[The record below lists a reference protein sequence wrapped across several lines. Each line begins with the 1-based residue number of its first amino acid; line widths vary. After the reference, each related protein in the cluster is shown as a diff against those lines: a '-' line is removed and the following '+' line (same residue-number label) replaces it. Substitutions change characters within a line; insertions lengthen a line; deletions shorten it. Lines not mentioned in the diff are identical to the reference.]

1 MILEGPVRIRGSGDA
16 VFEGNFVSGIANG
29 FVRKLNDFGDV
40 EFFGCFVDGR
50 LHGTC
55 IKTLL
60 GGERAFKLELKRA

>member
-1 MILEGPVRIRGSGDA
+1 M
-16 VFEGNFVSGIANG
+16 FEGNFVSGIANG

-60 GGERAFKLELKRA
+60 GGDRVFKLELERV